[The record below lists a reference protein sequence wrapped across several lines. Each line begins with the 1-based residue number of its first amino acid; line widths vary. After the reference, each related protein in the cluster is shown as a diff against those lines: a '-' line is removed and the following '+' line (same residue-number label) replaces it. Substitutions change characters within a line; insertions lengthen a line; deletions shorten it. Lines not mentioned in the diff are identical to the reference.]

1 MDRDPRLHHHDIAL
15 CENPNLPKPPA
26 EWSMFDQP
34 VAINHVAISM
44 PSREAGL
51 KQLAW
56 LRAKGVEVW
65 GDNIQG
71 AIDYAE
77 GLPTEG
83 PRRSSTTRTIRYS
96 APRRR
101 RTGRNP

>member
-1 MDRDPRLHHHDIAL
+1 MDRDPRLHHHDSAL
-15 CENPNLPKPPA
+15 CDNPNLPKPPA

-34 VAINHVAISM
+34 VAINHVTISM
-44 PSREAGL
+44 SSRKAWL

-77 GLPTEG
+77 GLPTEADEAFIDDTNYPIFG
-83 PRRSSTTRTIRYS
+83 
-96 APRRR
+96 A
-101 RTGRNP
+101 GEKAAE